1 MRLIEDVALASTPP
15 TRRRAFAALGNKPLT
30 TREIALREEQCGRSA
45 YAPARS
51 GDHRNTT
58 HRCYLHLGPRGDGKH
73 TG

>member
-1 MRLIEDVALASTPP
+1 LEALVGDTSRLAKSGSIIYTGSDAKPP
-15 TRRRAFAALGNKPLT
+15 
-30 TREIALREEQCGRSA
+30 LREEQCGRRA

-58 HRCYLHLGPRGDGKH
+58 HRRYLYLGPRDDGKH